1 MTVSRG
7 VVVRLALAAVAAAGL
22 WGSWSLERTSLERA
36 NRLARAGALDEATA
50 LYEERTL
57 EEPSDAELRY
67 NLGTALIA
75 LDSTDA
81 ELELARA
88 TIGGSREVSG
98 RAQYN
103 IGLVRLR
110 RALDVSDP
118 DSVRSD
124 ATAAIEANR
133 LALRLKPG
141 DADAKWNLAMAVRLL
156 DSIDAFERRS
166 GRELTDGAVE
176 ADVVT
181 RSVNVPDPEEDERA
195 EDPPAEGE
203 EETVATVSEESA
215 LSPEEAAEILGT
227 SHLDPT
233 DILTKLLAVEGR
245 GRSIFR
251 RGTTSRRW

>member
-1 MTVSRG
+1 MVPRH
-7 VVVRLALAAVAAAGL
+7 VLVRVGLAVVAAAGL
-22 WGSWSLERTSLERA
+22 VWSWSAERSSLERA
-36 NRLARAGALDEATA
+36 NRLARAGEVAQAAT
-50 LYEERTL
+50 LYEERAL
-57 EEPSDAELRY
+57 ETPSDTELRY

-81 ELELARA
+81 EVELARA
-88 TIGGSREVSG
+88 TVGGPREVQG

-110 RALDVSDP
+110 RALDVADP

-124 ATAAIEANR
+124 AAAAIEANR
-133 LALRLKPG
+133 LALRLRPG

-203 EETVATVSEESA
+203 EETAAVASDEGP
-215 LSPEEAAEILGT
+215 LSPEEAAEILGV

-233 DILTKLLAVEGR
+233 DMLKKLLAIEGR
-245 GRSIFR
+245 GRSLFR

>member
-1 MTVSRG
+1 MTLSRS
-7 VVVRLALAAVAAAGL
+7 VLTRAALAVIALGGLAV
-22 WGSWSLERTSLERA
+22 SWSMERTSLERA
-36 NRLARAGALDEATA
+36 NRLARAGALDEAAA

-57 EEPSDAELRY
+57 EAPSDAELRY

-75 LDSTDA
+75 LDSADA

-88 TIGGSREVSG
+88 TTGGSREVSG

-124 ATAAIEANR
+124 AAAAIEANR
-133 LALRLKPG
+133 LALRLRPG
-141 DADAKWNLAMAVRLL
+141 DADSKWNLAMAVRLL
-156 DSIDAFERRS
+156 DSIDAMERRS

-203 EETVATVSEESA
+203 EETAATVAEESA
-215 LSPEEAAEILGT
+215 LSMEEAAEILGT

-251 RGTTSRRW
+251 RGATSRRW